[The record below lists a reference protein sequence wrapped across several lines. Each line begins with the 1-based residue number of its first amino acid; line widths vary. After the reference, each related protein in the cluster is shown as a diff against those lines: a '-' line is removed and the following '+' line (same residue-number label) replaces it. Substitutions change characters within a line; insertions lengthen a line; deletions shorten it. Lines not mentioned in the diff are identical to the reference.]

1 LEITPDPAPEISP
14 EPEANLETETPEPET
29 IEDEIA
35 FAVTDQDMLADPE
48 PEEAAP
54 EAAESAPEI
63 APEPELDD
71 QGAFGGL
78 DPDENLGDGQ
88 ESDDLLEIPAF
99 LRRQAN

>member
-1 LEITPDPAPEISP
+1 MA
-14 EPEANLETETPEPET
+14 A
-29 IEDEIA
+29 
-35 FAVTDQDMLADPE
+35 PE
-48 PEEAAP
+48 PEEAAT
-54 EAAESAPEI
+54 EAAESVPEF

-88 ESDDLLEIPAF
+88 DSGDLLEIPAF